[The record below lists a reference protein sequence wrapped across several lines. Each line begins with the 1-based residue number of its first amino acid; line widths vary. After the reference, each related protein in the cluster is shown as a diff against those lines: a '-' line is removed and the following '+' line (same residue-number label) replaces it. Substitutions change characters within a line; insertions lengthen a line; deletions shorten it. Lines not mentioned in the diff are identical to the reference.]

1 MTNIKISLFLPMFY
15 SAQIQQHRALEK
27 KDFILIPF
35 RALNGVGAGFLEWA
49 VTSPSEAVF
58 ECLLVFNQSGVDLE
72 SFSGAYRSRKCF
84 G

>member
-1 MTNIKISLFLPMFY
+1 M
-15 SAQIQQHRALEK
+15 
-27 KDFILIPF
+27 ILVQDYRTHSTVTIYELS
-35 RALNGVGAGFLEWA
+35 RALNGVGAGLLEWA

-72 SFSGAYRSRKCF
+72 SFSGASRSRKCL

>member
-1 MTNIKISLFLPMFY
+1 M
-15 SAQIQQHRALEK
+15 QHEAAECNPYNRVLQ
-27 KDFILIPF
+27 FWHS
-35 RALNGVGAGFLEWA
+35 RALNGVGAGLIEWA

>member
-1 MTNIKISLFLPMFY
+1 MANSELN
-15 SAQIQQHRALEK
+15 
-27 KDFILIPF
+27 

-72 SFSGAYRSRKCF
+72 SFSGAYRSRKSF

>member
-1 MTNIKISLFLPMFY
+1 MCY
-15 SAQIQQHRALEK
+15 VY
-27 KDFILIPF
+27 

-58 ECLLVFNQSGVDLE
+58 ECLLVFNQSGDDLE
-72 SFSGAYRSRKCF
+72 SFSGAYRSRKSF

>member
-1 MTNIKISLFLPMFY
+1 MV
-15 SAQIQQHRALEK
+15 EV
-27 KDFILIPF
+27 

-49 VTSPSEAVF
+49 VTLPSEAVF
-58 ECLLVFNQSGVDLE
+58 ECLLVFNQSGDELE